1 MNQETLLKFI
11 HRIITVNTDA
21 PSLALNELET
31 ILKKQGASPEL
42 LQLIETAKKGISES
56 NSTMKKEVSASPALS
71 VHGLQTAVARAHE
84 QKLRDDEA
92 ARNGRC

>member
-21 PSLALNELET
+21 PTLALDELEA
-31 ILKKQGASPEL
+31 ILKKQGASQEL
-42 LQLIETAKKGISES
+42 LALIRSARQGAAESSETMRK
-56 NSTMKKEVSASPALS
+56 TVSASPALS
-71 VHGLQTAVARAHE
+71 PQDLQTAVTRAHE

>member
-21 PSLALNELET
+21 PSLALDELQA

-42 LQLIETAKKGISES
+42 LQLIEAARKGVSES
-56 NSTMKKEVSASPALS
+56 NSTMRKEVSASPALS
-71 VHGLQTAVARAHE
+71 VQGLQTAVTRAHE
-84 QKLRDDEA
+84 QKLRDEEA